1 MYDILYSFKQ
11 YPDITNER
19 KIIVGTGLSNKKRDL
34 LNKLYYDPK
43 IGYSGINDLVRKSG
57 LKQKHVE
64 EFLDTVDT
72 YTLHKPI
79 RKKFET
85 RRVYVKGIDDQFQ
98 ADLVEMREFS
108 KENDGYNYLLTVI
121 DCFSKY
127 AWAIPIR
134 NKTAEEIIKSFD
146 NIFKERK
153 PLKLQTDKGKEF
165 INKKFQ
171 SFLKEHNIIWF
182 STDSEFKA
190 SIVERFNRTLKTKMW
205 KYFTIKM
212 TPIEGSKKENETRV
226 YKNLYAKEFK
236 TNKVNKFK
244 VGDKV
249 RISKY
254 KSVFDKGYLPNWTG
268 ELFSVS
274 KVLKTNPVTYKIK
287 DYKNEE
293 VTGIFYEQELVKFD
307 KQDQDFEV
315 EKILKTRTR
324 NKKKEYLIKWKSY
337 GPEFNSWIPAENL
350 K

>member
-1 MYDILYSFKQ
+1 MKQ
-11 YPDITNER
+11 NEV
-19 KIIVGTGLSNKKRDL
+19 K
-34 LNKLYYDPK
+34 
-43 IGYSGINDLVRKSG
+43 
-57 LKQKHVE
+57 

-146 NIFKERK
+146 EIFKERK

-165 INKKFQ
+165 KNKKFQ
-171 SFLKEHNIIWF
+171 SFLKEHNVIWF

-205 KYFTIKM
+205 KYFTQVGNRKWIDIVDDLVYNYNNSFHRSIKM
-212 TPIEGSKKENETRV
+212 TPTEASNKKNESIV
-226 YKNLYAKEFK
+226 HKNLYGNETDVKSIK
-236 TNKVNKFK
+236 PKFK

-254 KSVFDKGYLPNWTG
+254 KKVFDKGYLPNWTT
-268 ELFSVS
+268 ELFTVS
-274 KVLKTNPVTYKIK
+274 KVLNTTPITYKIK
-287 DYKNEE
+287 DYNDEE
-293 VTGIFYEQELVKFD
+293 IEGSFYEQELVKFD
-307 KQDQDFEV
+307 KQNEDYEV

-324 NKKKEYLIKWKSY
+324 NGKKEYLIKWRSY
-337 GPEFNSWIPAENL
+337 DSTFNSWIPEENL
-350 K
+350 KY